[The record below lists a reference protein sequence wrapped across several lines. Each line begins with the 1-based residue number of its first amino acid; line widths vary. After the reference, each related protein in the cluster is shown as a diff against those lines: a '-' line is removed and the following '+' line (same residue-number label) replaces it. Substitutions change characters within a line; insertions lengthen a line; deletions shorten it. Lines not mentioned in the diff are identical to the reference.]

1 MLTRRQLAGDAWANL
16 RFRLRGSTDEATE
29 QLKRRILEAIAG
41 QRVVDLARL
50 GPEVLAGILPMLY
63 REVLRE
69 AYAHQDAGRR
79 VYIVT
84 AASQELADVLARVLV
99 LDGGIGM
106 RSEVINGVYT
116 GRAAGPITYREGK
129 AEAIRELAERE
140 GIDLAE
146 SYAYSDSESDLPML
160 RAVGH
165 PIAVNPDSAL
175 GRVARESGWRI
186 MRFDK
191 LGRRLKVGAAVGG
204 VALVGGGGGYMAA
217 RLRPRSGRR
226 RGRRPLPTRYLDSGA
241 WPPRR
246 GADRRRA
253 LVPRALRVHDREGRS
268 SRLSPVSRSS
278 RSTVP
283 SASRRSS
290 GSAFPASFH
299 SRAGCTRPCTAAG
312 SGRCAS
318 SPASAPPRR
327 PTSASATC
335 STTARRGSRPRSTC
349 PR

>member
-1 MLTRRQLAGDAWANL
+1 MPGPLAAAFFDLDKTLIEGSSALHFARASYRAGMLTRRQLAGDAWANL

-84 AASQELADVLARVLV
+84 AASQELADVLAHVLV

-116 GRAAGPITYREGK
+116 GRAAGPITYQGPR
-129 AEAIRELAERE
+129 AIRELAERE

-191 LGRRLKVGAAVGG
+191 LGRHLKVGAAVGG
-204 VALVGGGGGYMAA
+204 VALVGGAAATWPRACGPAAVGG
-217 RLRPRSGRR
+217 
-226 RGRRPLPTRYLDSGA
+226 RGRRPL
-241 WPPRR
+241 RR
-246 GADRRRA
+246 G
-253 LVPRALRVHDREGRS
+253 
-268 SRLSPVSRSS
+268 
-278 RSTVP
+278 T
-283 SASRRSS
+283 
-290 GSAFPASFH
+290 
-299 SRAGCTRPCTAAG
+299 
-312 SGRCAS
+312 
-318 SPASAPPRR
+318 
-327 PTSASATC
+327 
-335 STTARRGSRPRSTC
+335 
-349 PR
+349 